1 MVNDN
6 EESNGEKSKGNAN
19 GNGRFVKGDPR
30 INRTGLNR
38 GSKGLPALLKKIG
51 ATGAANAQGHK
62 YVDDDGNPITRLER
76 IANKLF
82 EEAESGT
89 GWAMQLLFD
98 RLEGRPR
105 QVLEVVSEN
114 EELGSMEDEALTGYF
129 VEECRN

>member
-6 EESNGEKSKGNAN
+6 EENGGDKPKSG
-19 GNGRFVKGDPR
+19 GSHPWRFQKGDPR

-51 ATGAANAQGHK
+51 ATSAKDIEGEK
-62 YVDDDGNPITRLER
+62 LVDADGNKITRLEK
-76 IANKLF
+76 IAETLF
-82 EEAESGT
+82 KEAESGT

-105 QVLEVVSEN
+105 QVLEVVSED
-114 EELGSMEDEALTGYF
+114 EELGSMEDDALTGYF
-129 VEECRN
+129 AEEFKN